1 MLSLV
6 VLEGP
11 QELAELLADERLN
24 VLLLEPRWQVLFLL
38 GVVVHVVQIV
48 RAVVVVV
55 VLHAHLAAHVVGLG
69 VGVAHFPVLRPIRY
83 CVGLSHPAALHLS
96 ALQVV
101 LPLGLAPLLR
111 VHDSLLHIVD
121 AILFVAVKFRPLFVV
136 LGQVVRKV
144 VALALGGGLVV

>member
-11 QELAELLADERLN
+11 QELAEFLADERLN
-24 VLLLEPRWQVLFLL
+24 VLLLEPRRQVLFLL
-38 GVVVHVVQIV
+38 GEVVHVVQIV
-48 RAVVVVV
+48 RAVVVV

-69 VGVAHFPVLRPIRY
+69 VGLAHFPVLRPIRY
-83 CVGLSHPAALHLS
+83 CVRLPHPAALHLS

-121 AILFVAVKFRPLFVV
+121 AILFVAV
-136 LGQVVRKV
+136 
-144 VALALGGGLVV
+144 